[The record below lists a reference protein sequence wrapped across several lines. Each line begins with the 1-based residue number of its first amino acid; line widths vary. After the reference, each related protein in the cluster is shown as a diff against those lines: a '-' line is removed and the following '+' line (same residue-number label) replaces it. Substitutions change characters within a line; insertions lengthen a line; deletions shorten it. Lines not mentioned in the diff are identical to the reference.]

1 METKTEVEAEVEFNF
16 ETAFPMVE
24 NLIEFSPVGV
34 LTKKICVFTADESLL
49 RFETQTTWLVL
60 SFSSPLS
67 MVSPYSALC
76 PLWVY

>member
-49 RFETQTTWLVL
+49 RFETQTT
-60 SFSSPLS
+60 
-67 MVSPYSALC
+67 
-76 PLWVY
+76 